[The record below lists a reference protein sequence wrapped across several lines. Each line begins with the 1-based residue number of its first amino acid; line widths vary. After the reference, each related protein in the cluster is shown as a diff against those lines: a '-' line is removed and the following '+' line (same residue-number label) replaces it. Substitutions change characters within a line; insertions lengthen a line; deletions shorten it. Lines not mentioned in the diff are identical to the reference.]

1 MPAATLLRSGD
12 VIGGFRIDDVIGI
25 GGMAIVYRAEQV
37 SLGRPV
43 ALKVLSSK
51 LTSDEVFR
59 ERFRREGKH
68 AAILEHPNIV
78 PVYDSGEQ
86 DGLLYLAMRLVE
98 GTNLAEL
105 VQTRGVTA
113 DQTIELLRPIASAL
127 DTAHAAGLIH
137 RDVKPQNILITS
149 QAHPYLADF
158 GVAKGSNTHGLTAT
172 GGFVGSVNYA
182 SPEQINGL
190 TLTPASDVYALTAVL
205 YQCLTGQV
213 PYPRD
218 TDAGV
223 MHAHLNDPP
232 PTLPSVEGA
241 DSDFHTVLARGMA
254 KDPGS
259 RYGHAGD
266 MLTAAALCVGR
277 LPSKMRSSVP
287 AFAHAAPD
295 TARSIPPNDLGTSA
309 GSADAVAP
317 PGLGD
322 ERPSPP
328 AGSAP
333 GDSAVCGQTPHGSMP
348 PQVDPTELVA
358 PSEMEARR
366 QGGGA
371 TQADLIRRAAPQAP
385 QGPLTHRRRLM
396 SGALAISAIVA
407 VVVGIVLAAGG
418 TTRHAKATAPVRRIG
433 ATTSAALISQQRSEA
448 AAKVTSVLQ
457 PTALERE
464 RGLAKMNAADTRT
477 VRAHA
482 AREVGH
488 AYERASRQISKLG
501 ISTRLLPS
509 TRELPAAL
517 KAHSAAYYL
526 AGESLITNQR
536 GVYASQRRHVPE
548 LEWRLQPK
556 ITDLRLLLTPSQRSQ
571 AGAYAALGFRR
582 LTMPQ
587 ALPRTRHNQ
596 PRPHNHP
603 PPVAPMP
610 SRSEVP
616 TRGYTP
622 SAPERAKP
630 HEGPPPAS
638 PKREPQPKEH
648 TIEVQE

>member
-1 MPAATLLRSGD
+1 MLAATLLRSGD

-43 ALKVLSSK
+43 ALKVLTSK
-51 LTSDEVFR
+51 LTNDEVFR

-68 AAILEHPNIV
+68 AAALEHPNIV
-78 PVYDSGEQ
+78 PIYDSGEQ

-105 VQTRGVTA
+105 IETRGVTA

-127 DTAHAAGLIH
+127 DTAHASGLIH

-149 QAHPYLADF
+149 EGHPYLADF
-158 GVAKGSNTHGLTAT
+158 GVAKGSNAPGLTAT
-172 GGFVGSVNYA
+172 RGFVGSVNYA
-182 SPEQINGL
+182 SPEQIKSL
-190 TLTPASDVYALTAVL
+190 PLTPASDVYALTAVL

-223 MHAHLNDPP
+223 MHAHLSEPP
-232 PTLPSVEGA
+232 PVLPSAEGA
-241 DSDFHTVLARGMA
+241 GSDFHTVLARGMA

-266 MLTAAALCVGR
+266 MLTAAALSVGR
-277 LPSKMRSSVP
+277 LPSKMRTSVP

-295 TARSIPPNDLGTSA
+295 AARSMPPNDLGTSA
-309 GSADAVAP
+309 GSVDAVAP

-333 GDSAVCGQTPHGSMP
+333 GDSAVCGHTPHGAMP

-366 QGGGA
+366 QGGA

-385 QGPLTHRRRLM
+385 QAPLTNRRRLM

-407 VVVGIVLAAGG
+407 VVVGIILVAGG
-418 TTRHAKATAPVRRIG
+418 TTRHAKAPAPVRRIG
-433 ATTSAALISQQRSEA
+433 ATTSAARISQQRSEA

-464 RGLAKMNAADTRT
+464 RGLARMNAADTRT

-488 AYERASRQISKLG
+488 AYERATRQISRLG

-509 TRELPAAL
+509 TRELPPAL
-517 KAHSAAYYL
+517 KALSAAYYL
-526 AGESLITNQR
+526 AAESLITNQR
-536 GVYASQRRHVPE
+536 GMYASQRRHVPE
-548 LEWRLQPK
+548 LESRLQSK
-556 ITDLRLLLTPSQRSQ
+556 ITDLRFLLTPSQRSQ
-571 AGAYAALGFRR
+571 ADAYAALGFRR
-582 LTMPQ
+582 LAMPQ

-596 PRPHNHP
+596 HRPHNHP

-622 SAPERAKP
+622 SAPERATP

-638 PKREPQPKEH
+638 PTREPQPKEH